1 MNAKTASV
9 EDSVVGSD
17 DYAVTRVPEDKRYSW
32 FNVATQRFGQ
42 LSALAQFFLAAT
54 IGVGMSFWDAILAI
68 TIGSVLL
75 EIVTI
80 FVGIAGMKEGLS
92 TSVLARWTGFGA
104 KGSALVGL
112 AMAVSLTG
120 WFGVQNEVFA
130 QGLTSITGMPFWVA
144 CLVGGIG
151 VTLIVAYGFKFMGW
165 VAYVTVPA
173 FLALCIWAVSVE
185 LGKHDVGTL
194 MTEGPVGQ
202 PISLAAGAT
211 IVAGGFIVGAVMTPD
226 MTRFNRSVGDV
237 VKQTIVGVTLGEYFV
252 GVIGV
257 LLAHAL
263 KLQLAEAGGVIAI
276 IQTSTGT
283 IGVIVLI
290 LSILKINDWNLY
302 PSTLGVTNAFQ
313 TLFGM
318 RVNRVNVTLILGAAG
333 TLLSIFHI
341 TTKFMD
347 FLMLLGVVF
356 PPIAG
361 IMIVDYFIL
370 KTWRK
375 ELDESRAK
383 GELPKQADNFVLG
396 GIIAWVAGALV
407 GHYTGLK
414 DVNIGIPAIN
424 SLAATMIVYYALG
437 VAGLARSSKP
447 AAAET
452 PEKAAL

>member
-1 MNAKTASV
+1 MSSTT
-9 EDSVVGSD
+9 DSADSSIVGND

-68 TIGSVLL
+68 TIGAVLL
-75 EIVTI
+75 EVVTI
-80 FVGIAGMKEGLS
+80 FIGIAGMREGLS

-104 KGSALVGL
+104 KGSAFVGL

-130 QGLTSITGMPFWVA
+130 QGLAGITNMPFWVA
-144 CLVGGIG
+144 CLIGGLG

-173 FLALCIWAVSVE
+173 FLALCVWAVSAE
-185 LGKHDVGTL
+185 LGKHDIGAL
-194 MTEGPVGQ
+194 MSEGPVGE

-226 MTRFNRSVGDV
+226 MSRFNRSVGDV

-252 GVIGV
+252 GIIGV

-263 KLQLAEAGGVIAI
+263 KVQLADAGSVIGI

-290 LSILKINDWNLY
+290 ISIVKINDWNLY
-302 PSTLGVTNAFQ
+302 PSTLGITNAFQ
-313 TLFGM
+313 TLFGV
-318 RVNRVNVTLILGAAG
+318 RVNRVTVTLILGVAG
-333 TLLSIFHI
+333 TLLSIFNI
-341 TTKFMD
+341 TSSFIE
-347 FLMLLGVVF
+347 FLMLLGILF

-375 ELDESRAK
+375 ELDESRAQ
-383 GELPKQADNFVLG
+383 GELPKQADSFVLA
-396 GIIAWVAGALV
+396 GIVAWVVGGAVGYFTGEAG
-407 GHYTGLK
+407 
-414 DVNIGIPAIN
+414 IGIPAVN
-424 SLAATMIVYYALG
+424 SLAATMVAYYALG
-437 VAGLARSSKP
+437 VAGFARSSNP
-447 AAAET
+447 APLNT
-452 PEKAAL
+452 GEKVSH